1 MEETYYTE
9 VYLELSRTST
19 KCLNQLNVMETAKL
33 FSQKGFIADVRL
45 GSKYVSDIFR
55 TFGIKS

>member
-1 MEETYYTE
+1 MEETCYTE
-9 VYLELSRTST
+9 VYLELSST

>member
-1 MEETYYTE
+1 MEETCYTE
-9 VYLELSRTST
+9 VYLELSST

-45 GSKYVSDIFR
+45 GSKYGSDIFR
-55 TFGIKS
+55 TFEIKS